1 MHETHRLSW
10 DGAVDADGHILEPSD
25 LWETYLEPQY
35 RDRALRVVKDENGL
49 DELEIGGQRST
60 MSRRGFP
67 STLAAMGRTDL
78 VEMAKDPSVTYDNH
92 AAYGSR
98 DAKERLKLLDAEHID
113 AAVIYTTTG
122 LLWEAELEDA
132 ELSQAY
138 CRAYN
143 RWICDWC
150 SDGGGRLIPTAHLS
164 LMDPAGAPP
173 RRWSGP
179 SATAPA
185 AASWRRGCTPPSRS
199 AIRTTTPCSPP
210 RRTSTSPSPS
220 TPCSSRSGPRAPAWA
235 HGRTCATSGSPPP
248 WPAPT
253 ACATSSRRC
262 STTACSTASPA

>member
-35 RDRALRVVKDENGL
+35 QDRALRVVKDENGL

-67 STLAAMGRTDL
+67 STLAAMGRPDL
-78 VEMAKDPSVTYDNH
+78 IEMAKDPSVTYDNH
-92 AAYGSR
+92 APIGAT

-138 CRAYN
+138 TRAYN

-150 SDGGGRLIPTAHLS
+150 SDSGGRLIPAAHLS
-164 LMDPAGAPP
+164 LMDPA
-173 RRWSGP
+173 
-179 SATAPA
+179 A
-185 AASWRRGCTPPSRS
+185 AAEGDGAGRR
-199 AIRTTTPCSPP
+199 
-210 RRTSTSPSPS
+210 
-220 TPCSSRSGPRAPAWA
+220 
-235 HGRTCATSGSPPP
+235 
-248 WPAPT
+248 
-253 ACATSSRRC
+253 
-262 STTACSTASPA
+262 